1 MRWIKWTLITFTDS
15 IPWADNPR
23 WFESR
28 CTQIFRTQ
36 GGYMSIA
43 GVNLEGKTVLIRKSF
58 FKPEYADGD
67 RRFKCESGFGC
78 DPSGS
83 GTKVYGTFLLDGEE
97 AWVRR
102 SDVESVEA
110 K

>member
-1 MRWIKWTLITFTDS
+1 MNFTGASLDVGS
-15 IPWADNPR
+15 NPTAPK
-23 WFESR
+23 SL
-28 CTQIFRTQ
+28 TQ

-43 GVNLEGKTVLIRKSF
+43 GVNLEGKTVLIRKTF
-58 FKPEYADGD
+58 FKPEYANGD

-83 GTKVYGTFLLDGEE
+83 GTKVYGTFLSDGEE
-97 AWVRR
+97 TWVRR
-102 SDVESVEA
+102 SDIESVEA